1 MKILKKFIYQET
13 LMASHHKK
21 NPKQKKK
28 KNPREETLISWV
40 NMLSYFES

>member
-13 LMASHHKK
+13 LMASYHKK
-21 NPKQKKK
+21 NPKQKK
-28 KNPREETLISWV
+28 KNPREETLISWA